1 MKRTLSFIFPPALA
15 FAGVI
20 VCCAILWNQTAR
32 FKRSVEKIAEDVR
45 VSLLD
50 LNGKVVYDSAGNDLP
65 NHADRAEFE
74 AVCADGLP
82 RSVIRESETLHISMF
97 YFARRIGD
105 YVLRIAVPYQAVT
118 DAKADAVRGL
128 IAAAGTGAL
137 IVAALFFLTRR
148 YERRLSRLSAERD
161 LQDKMMEEMRKLER
175 FRTNFISNVTHEIR
189 TPVTGILG
197 ASEMLADDAARLDD
211 NDRSELQNVIK
222 NHSSRLAA
230 LVDDI
235 LALAG
240 LEKAEAEHDVA
251 FAPCDVTDITLTA
264 VNLARP
270 VAKKA
275 GVTLSF
281 VRKVQ
286 DAETLVRP
294 CDARLVETLARPCD
308 ARLVESAV
316 ANLIQNAVRYS
327 GSKEVEVSVDR
338 TADGKAAISVIDHG
352 IGIPED
358 CQPRLFERFY
368 RIDKDRSRALGG
380 TGLGLAIVKHIAQLH
395 GGQAAV
401 SSKPGEGAT
410 FTLVI

>member
-1 MKRTLSFIFPPALA
+1 MKRTLSSLFPPALA
-15 FAGVI
+15 FAAVI
-20 VCCAILWNQTAR
+20 ICCAILWNHTAR

-45 VSLLD
+45 VSLIDLD
-50 LNGKVVYDSAGNDLP
+50 GKVVYDSVGNDLP

-82 RSVIRESETLHISMF
+82 RSIVRESETLHISMF

-118 DAKADAVRGL
+118 DAKTDAVRGL
-128 IAAAGTGAL
+128 FAAVVTGAL

-161 LQDKMMEEMRKLER
+161 LQDKMMNEMRKLER

-189 TPVTGILG
+189 TPVTGIRG
-197 ASEMLADDAARLDD
+197 AAEMLADDAARLDD
-211 NDRSELQNVIK
+211 ADRAELQNVIK
-222 NHSSRLAA
+222 THSSRLVA

-240 LEKAEAEHDVA
+240 LEKAEAEHGAA
-251 FAPCDVTDITLTA
+251 FAPCNVADIAQTA
-264 VNLARP
+264 LNLARH
-270 VAKKA
+270 AATKA
-275 GVTLSF
+275 GITLSF
-281 VRKVQ
+281 VCRSPE
-286 DAETLVRP
+286 AEALVRP
-294 CDARLVETLARPCD
+294 CDARLVE
-308 ARLVESAV
+308 SAIT
-316 ANLIQNAVRYS
+316 NLIQNALRYS
-327 GSKEVEVSVDR
+327 GSTEVEVCIER
-338 TADGKAAISVIDHG
+338 TSDGKAAISVIDHG

-368 RIDKDRSRALGG
+368 RVDKDRSRALGG
-380 TGLGLAIVKHIAQLH
+380 TGLGLAIVKHIAQVH
-395 GGQAAV
+395 GGQATV

-410 FTLVI
+410 FKLVI